1 MLPQGGLR
9 FYCISSCYAI
19 YMNNKD
25 EAAAYLRLRETVE
38 PPLRAG
44 ELNDEERE
52 GELNEEERDGEP

>member
-1 MLPQGGLR
+1 
-9 FYCISSCYAI
+9 
-19 YMNNKD
+19 MNNED